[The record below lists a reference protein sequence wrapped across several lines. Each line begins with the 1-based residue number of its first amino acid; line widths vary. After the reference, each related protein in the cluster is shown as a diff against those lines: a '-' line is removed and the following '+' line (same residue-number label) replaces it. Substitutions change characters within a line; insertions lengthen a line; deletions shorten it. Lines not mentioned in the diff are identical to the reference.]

1 MRGGTVT
8 KRWHSPIWLGLAAA
22 ALAAAPGQARAQ
34 SELAPEVERARA
46 AWLAHDAGAL
56 VQHSDTV
63 RLRLPGIAE
72 SASVRPEQAARLL
85 GRYFDPCEERSF
97 ELVGVRE
104 LAADHAYAEVARVYV
119 VRGTD
124 EEIEETV
131 FMGFRL
137 IEGNWSLREVR
148 ITR

>member
-1 MRGGTVT
+1 VT
-8 KRWHSPIWLGLAAA
+8 KRRHFPVWVGLAA
-22 ALAAAPGQARAQ
+22 ALAAAAPTARAQ
-34 SELAPEVERARA
+34 SELAPVVDQARA
-46 AWLAHDAGAL
+46 AWLQHDAAAL

-85 GRYFDPCEERSF
+85 ERYFDPCEERSF
-97 ELVGVRE
+97 ELVGLRE
-104 LAADHAYAEVARVYV
+104 LASDHAYAEVARVYV
-119 VRGTD
+119 VQGTD
-124 EEIEETV
+124 EELEETV

-137 IEGNWSLREVR
+137 LDGAWRLREVR